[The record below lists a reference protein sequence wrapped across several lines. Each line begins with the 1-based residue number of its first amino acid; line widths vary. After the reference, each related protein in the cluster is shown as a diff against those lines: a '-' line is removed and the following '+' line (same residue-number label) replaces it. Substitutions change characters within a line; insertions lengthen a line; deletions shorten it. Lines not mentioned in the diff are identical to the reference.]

1 MRMRFYLRAPGAIR
15 LATATAMVA
24 LLIACGE
31 VTMPGTPLELRA
43 TGFETAFH
51 GEPYSVT
58 IQVAGGLSPYR
69 YALKEGELPPGL
81 SLQGGTV
88 RGVPTQVGSY
98 TFTIEVF
105 DANLSR
111 TFREFTI
118 QVTEPPPANLV
129 VNVPLTELRQPF
141 TLRVRVSQARQLQAL
156 RTLLSFD
163 QTRFKLSPASIRPI
177 RNDLALFW
185 QLEGGNL
192 NVDVAVLG
200 GSLNGE
206 HSLFELTFEPLTP
219 STLELTA
226 RTEFLS
232 QGGRHAFSQLREGV
246 PPTRDPTEPPQEERR
261 QP

>member
-1 MRMRFYLRAPGAIR
+1 MRMRPYP
-15 LATATAMVA
+15 LALLVLA

-31 VTMPGTPLELRA
+31 VSTPGTPLELRA
-43 TGFETAFH
+43 TGFETAFL

-69 YALKEGELPPGL
+69 YALKDGELPPGL

-88 RGVPTQVGSY
+88 RGVPTQVGRY
-98 TFTIEVF
+98 TFTIEIF

-118 QVTEPPPANLV
+118 QVTEPPPAALV
-129 VNVPLTELRQPF
+129 LNVPLTELRQPF
-141 TLRVRVSQARQLQAL
+141 TLRVRVAQARQLQAL

-163 QTRFKLSPASIRPI
+163 PTRFRLIPDSIRPI

-185 QLEGGNL
+185 HHQGGTINI
-192 NVDVAVLG
+192 DVAVLG

-206 HSLFELTFEPLTP
+206 HGVFELSFEPLAP
-219 STLELTA
+219 STMELIA

-246 PPTRDPTEPPQEERR
+246 PAGRLVDELTEPEEERR

>member
-1 MRMRFYLRAPGAIR
+1 MRLSRYPGV
-15 LATATAMVA
+15 AMVTMLA

-31 VTMPGTPLELRA
+31 ITTPGTPLELRA
-43 TGFETAFH
+43 TDFETAFL

-58 IQVAGGLSPYR
+58 IQAAGGLSPYR

-88 RGVPTQVGSY
+88 RGVPTQAGLY
-98 TFTIEVF
+98 TFTIEVS
-105 DANLSR
+105 DANLNR

-118 QVTEPPPANLV
+118 QVTEPPPAELV
-129 VNVPLTELRQPF
+129 LNVPLTELRQPI
-141 TLRVRVSQARQLQAL
+141 TLRVRVSQARELQAF

-163 QTRFKLSPASIRPI
+163 ATRFRLIETSIRPV

-192 NVDVAVLG
+192 SVDAAVLG

-206 HSLFELTFEPLTP
+206 HGVFELTFEPLAP
-219 STLELTA
+219 STLELVA

-246 PPTRDPTEPPQEERR
+246 PAASPIREPTEPPLERR
-261 QP
+261 P

>member
-1 MRMRFYLRAPGAIR
+1 MRMRLIL
-15 LATATAMVA
+15 LALLA

-43 TGFETAFH
+43 TRFPTAYL

-69 YALKEGELPPGL
+69 YALKDGELPPGL

-88 RGVPTQVGSY
+88 RGIPTQVGSY

-118 QVTEPPPANLV
+118 QVTEPPPAALV
-129 VNVPLTELRQPF
+129 LNVPLTEMRQPF
-141 TLRVRVSQARQLQAL
+141 TLRVRVTQARQLQAL

-163 QTRFKLSPASIRPI
+163 PNRFSLIPDSIRPI

-192 NVDVAVLG
+192 HVDIAVLS

-206 HSLFELTFEPLTP
+206 HGIFELAFEPLAP
-219 STLELTA
+219 STMELTA

-232 QGGRHAFSQLREGV
+232 QGGRHAFSQLHEGV
-246 PPTRDPTEPPQEERR
+246 APMPTPNLVDEPPEPEQERR